1 MQVYYAPAFLR
12 LFNKLDP
19 PVRAGVKTT
28 VSKIIDL
35 YGTGNKSVGLGIKH
49 LRGDLWE
56 ARSGL
61 NIRVVYSMSG
71 DQIRFLLAGSHN
83 DVKSF
88 LKHA

>member
-12 LFNKLDP
+12 LLNKLAP

-28 VSKIIDL
+28 VSKVIDL
-35 YGTGNKSVGLGIKH
+35 CETGRRSVGLGIKH

-56 ARSGL
+56 ARSGIK
-61 NIRVVYSMSG
+61 IRVVYSMSE
-71 DQIRFLLAGSHN
+71 DEIRFLLAGSHD
-83 DVKSF
+83 DVKNF